1 MHRLIAYVIWSLLKT
16 WYSYVASLISDS
28 GFLFVFAHICFS
40 RIDYS
45 TVLHFQEN
53 FLEIGV
59 EFISMQLF

>member
-1 MHRLIAYVIWSLLKT
+1 MNYPNIPEVLMHRLIAYVIWSLAFYLYLFT
-16 WYSYVASLISDS
+16 SA
-28 GFLFVFAHICFS
+28 FLG
-40 RIDYS
+40 IDNF

>member
-1 MHRLIAYVIWSLLKT
+1 MHRLIAYVIWSLAFYLYLFT
-16 WYSYVASLISDS
+16 SA
-28 GFLFVFAHICFS
+28 FLG
-40 RIDYS
+40 IDNF

>member
-16 WYSYVASLISDS
+16 WYSHVASLSAILDFYLYLFTSS
-28 GFLFVFAHICFS
+28 FLG
-40 RIDYS
+40 IDYS

>member
-28 GFLFVFAHICFS
+28 GFLFVCAFLG
-40 RIDYS
+40 IDYFI
-45 TVLHFQEN
+45 VLYFQEN
-53 FLEIGV
+53 FLEIGL